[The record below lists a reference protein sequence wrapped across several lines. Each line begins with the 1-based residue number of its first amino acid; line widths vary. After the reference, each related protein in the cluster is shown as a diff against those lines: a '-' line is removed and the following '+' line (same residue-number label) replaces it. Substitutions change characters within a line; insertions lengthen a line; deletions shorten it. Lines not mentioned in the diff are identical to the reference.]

1 MGEILWRVTVQGFAL
16 TIFLVLLQ
24 DGSGGGRAGG
34 GRRLRKRRRATWSE
48 EGSEG
53 EDADGEEVSSCA
65 GVLGVCC
72 QGLGSHTQKAFGCQA
87 RKSIA
92 LMTSMIESL
101 L

>member
-16 TIFLVLLQ
+16 TIFRVLLQ

-53 EDADGEEVSSCA
+53 EDADGEEVRSCA
-65 GVLGVCC
+65 GVLG
-72 QGLGSHTQKAFGCQA
+72 T
-87 RKSIA
+87 KSIWLPGA
-92 LMTSMIESL
+92 QEHCIDDLDD
-101 L
+101 